1 MKFKN
6 LHAKHKKQK
15 DFFFSISLFNLFL
28 GWSKKGE
35 TGESFE
41 EGELDSLQY

>member
-6 LHAKHKKQK
+6 LHAKYIKQK
-15 DFFFSISLFNLFL
+15 DFFFSISSFILFL

-41 EGELDSLQY
+41 ESELDSLQY